1 MRVLVLR
8 GERTSSSVVL
18 VDNGDTFIACA
29 NMLEAE
35 EKSERN
41 MEKALDAIPC
51 EENHR
56 GLGMERL

>member
-8 GERTSSSVVL
+8 SERTSSSVVL
-18 VDNGDTFIACA
+18 VDNGHTFIACA
-29 NMLEAE
+29 NTLEAE

-41 MEKALDAIPC
+41 TIKALGAIAC
-51 EENHR
+51 EGNHR